1 MGGDCCGDFAGPRVV
16 RQCRVTDAGGLELRN
31 SSHVERINVCCNFL
45 DTFPRLASPAR
56 LADAIA
62 VASWGQAWRSRRFRF
77 RWEVGEMGFL
87 LFLAVAALGAIAWL
101 LFRIDTKLQAIGD
114 MIHDASR
121 PEEQR
126 RLTD

>member
-1 MGGDCCGDFAGPRVV
+1 MGTG
-16 RQCRVTDAGGLELRN
+16 
-31 SSHVERINVCCNFL
+31 
-45 DTFPRLASPAR
+45 
-56 LADAIA
+56 
-62 VASWGQAWRSRRFRF
+62 VAEPSI

-101 LFRIDTKLQAIGD
+101 LFRIDAKLQAIGD
-114 MIHDASR
+114 MIHAASR